1 MINNRRRKASNLPDW
16 FWEFDDLVEEIT
28 NIKALS
34 EATNTAVK
42 EQQRKE
48 YQEDEEIY
56 ISI

>member
-34 EATNTAVK
+34 EPTRTAQQ

-48 YQEDEEIY
+48 QQQCEHKR
-56 ISI
+56 